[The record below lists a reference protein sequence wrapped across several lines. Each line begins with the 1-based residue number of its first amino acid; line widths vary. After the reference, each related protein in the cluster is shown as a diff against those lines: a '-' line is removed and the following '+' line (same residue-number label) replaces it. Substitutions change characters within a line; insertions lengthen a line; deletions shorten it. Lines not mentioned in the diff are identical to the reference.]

1 MRTPGS
7 RRQTT
12 SSAPGKN
19 PPPLL
24 HPSPTGRSHPQT
36 APQDTHDPSGET
48 TMSISRL
55 DWLLFDIYP
64 YICLA
69 VLLLGSLVR
78 FDREPYSWKSD
89 SSQTL
94 RQQQLRMGSN
104 LFHYGVLIVILG
116 HFVGFLMPESLVLWL
131 MSPTQHML
139 LAMVIGGLAGV
150 VDIMDISIVIML
162 WLQLALGIATVPIS
176 AQHMAGAEF
185 ERLVAYVQSIVYF
198 QGGGAT
204 LLQGISWVYKA
215 HILLGFTI
223 FLVSPFTRMVHI
235 WSGVGSLAYLVRPY
249 QLTRK
254 DTRAA
259 NPVK

>member
-1 MRTPGS
+1 
-7 RRQTT
+7 
-12 SSAPGKN
+12 
-19 PPPLL
+19 
-24 HPSPTGRSHPQT
+24 
-36 APQDTHDPSGET
+36 
-48 TMSISRL
+48 MSIPRL
-55 DWLLFDIYP
+55 DWFLFDIYP
-64 YICLA
+64 YICLS

-94 RQQQLRMGSN
+94 RKQQLRMGSN

-116 HFVGFLMPESLVLWL
+116 HFVGFLMPEALVHLL
-131 MSPTQHML
+131 MSPTEHML

-150 VDIMDISIVIML
+150 VALIGISILIFRRLYYARVRSNSRKWDITIVIML

-176 AQHMAGAEF
+176 AQHLAGAEF
-185 ERLVAYVQSIVYF
+185 DRLVAYVQSIVYF
-198 QGGGAT
+198 QGGGT
-204 LLQGISWVYKA
+204 VLLQGISWVYKT

-259 NPVK
+259 NPMK

>member
-64 YICLA
+64 YIWLA
-69 VLLLGSLVR
+69 VLLIGSLVR
-78 FDREPYSWKSD
+78 FDREPYTWKSD

-94 RQQQLRMGSN
+94 RRRELSLGSN

-116 HFVGFLMPESLVLWL
+116 HFVGFLTPEWAVAWAVT
-131 MSPTQHML
+131 PVGHQL
-139 LAMVIGGLAGV
+139 LAMVVGGIAGIVAIIGLSILIHRRLADPRIRLNSRKWDIAV
-150 VDIMDISIVIML
+150 VILL
-162 WLQLALGIATVPIS
+162 WCQLALGLLTVPLS
-176 AQHMAGAEF
+176 AQHMDGALF
-185 ERLVAYVQSIVYF
+185 E
-198 QGGGAT
+198 T
-204 LLQGISWVYKA
+204 LS
-215 HILLGFTI
+215 
-223 FLVSPFTRMVHI
+223 
-235 WSGVGSLAYLVRPY
+235 
-249 QLTRK
+249 
-254 DTRAA
+254 
-259 NPVK
+259 